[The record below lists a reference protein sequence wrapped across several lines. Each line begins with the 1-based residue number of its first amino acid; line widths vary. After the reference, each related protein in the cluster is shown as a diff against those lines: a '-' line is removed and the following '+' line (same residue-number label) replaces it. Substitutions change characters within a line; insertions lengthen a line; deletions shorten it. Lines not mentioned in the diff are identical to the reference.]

1 MTGDP
6 LEDGAAEGALEA
18 AAKRLERAVALL
30 EGRVRALKTDA
41 VASAGGLFEEDRANL
56 AAELDAEAVGKVHDV
71 LFESVSRRRAT
82 QVSGRTG
89 SGRMV
94 SADGGAELIGQIRPV
109 RIVRAMANT
118 LAGEIISGAGE

>member
-41 VASAGGLFEEDRANL
+41 DASAGGLFEEDRANL
-56 AAELDAEAVGKVHDV
+56 AAELDASRARERALEEA
-71 LFESVSRRRAT
+71 
-82 QVSGRTG
+82 
-89 SGRMV
+89 
-94 SADGGAELIGQIRPV
+94 GAEASAALG
-109 RIVRAMANT
+109 RAIEA
-118 LAGEIISGAGE
+118 LKEAG